1 MHPKLK
7 RNALR
12 ALLPGLLLA
21 PPAFASV
28 RSGVA
33 SRHPLSRSPVISSK
47 TLNTPAAR
55 EWPEAQPSSPFAAFG
70 QANGQAPLKAAAQAG
85 PAAEALAFLAQ
96 QGLLQPRDARS
107 ASESGQNFENLGD
120 RKEFM
125 SSSCNS
131 APSLVGCPNSPPSNQ
146 SPPTVSINGGGPA
159 TVGST
164 LAATSGT
171 WTDPNNHNLT
181 YTYKWYRA
189 DDNSGTNPNQI
200 AGATSTSYTLTSSD
214 AHKYLGVVVTAN
226 DGHGGSQTAT
236 SAYTQVTNSAPVNSA
251 VPSVSGI
258 ATVGNALAT
267 TNGTWS
273 DADGDG
279 RTYSYQWYRADDSSG
294 TNLNPITGATSAS
307 YTLTTSD
314 AHKYLRVVVTAN
326 DGHGGVRTAASTYTA
341 VMNAAPTDITLSN
354 SSVDQAGGA
363 NATVGTL
370 TATDPDVG
378 ETFTFTLVSG
388 TGDTHNSLFN
398 ISGNTLRAN
407 NPAALN
413 AGTYSVRIRVADSY
427 NSSHDE
433 AFAIMVTDTVAPSAP
448 STPDMTSGTDT
459 GISNT
464 DNITSNTTPVFTGT
478 AEAGST
484 VTLYDGVALLG
495 TATAT
500 TGGNWT
506 ITSSALSEG
515 SHSVTATATDAA
527 SNTSAHSPSL
537 AVTVDTSAPRVSSIA
552 LVGTPGATATSV
564 QFLVTFNEPVHG
576 LSTDDFT
583 PTTTGGAA
591 GTVASVTA
599 ASGSTATVTINN
611 ITGPG
616 TLRLDV
622 KAGTN
627 ITDTAGNALPAYTSG
642 PTHTVQA
649 APGAPTGVA
658 ATAGNGQATV
668 TFAAPAS
675 AGSSAITRYT
685 ATSTPGNHTGDC
697 APAATPGA
705 VCTITVAGLTNGTSY
720 TFTVKAENAS
730 GPGAD
735 SAASVA
741 VIPRLLQISTPAGSV
756 PGMAGAASA
765 TLSGGGA
772 ACTLQAGGG
781 FGPAGTKPPGFDA
794 PNGQFSFTAEHCTTA
809 PVTITLQYPAPLPQG
824 VRFRKPDG
832 AGGWFDPQD
841 PTTSL
846 SLTLTNNR
854 QTVTYQITDNGLGD
868 ANATP
873 GTIADPLLAVVPLAG
888 PGGTPQA
895 IPTLGAWALALLS
908 ALLGALGWRQG
919 RKAKA

>member
-47 TLNTPAAR
+47 TLNNTAAR
-55 EWPEAQPSSPFAAFG
+55 EWSGAPPSSPFAAFG

-125 SSSCNS
+125 ASACTSSTWPPSCANT
-131 APSLVGCPNSPPSNQ
+131 PPSNL
-146 SPPTVSINGGGPA
+146 SPPAVSINGSGPA
-159 TVGST
+159 TVGKALST
-164 LAATSGT
+164 TTGT
-171 WTDPNNHNLT
+171 WSDINGDTLT
-181 YTYKWYRA
+181 YSYQWYRA
-189 DDNSGTNPNQI
+189 DDSSDTNLNQI
-200 AGATSTSYTLTSSD
+200 TGATSASYTLTSSD
-214 AHKYLGVVVTAN
+214 AHKYLRVAVTAN
-226 DGHGGSQTAT
+226 DGRGGTQIAT

-251 VPSVSGI
+251 VPSISGI
-258 ATVGNALAT
+258 ATVGNTLSAT
-267 TNGTWS
+267 SGTWS

-294 TNLNPITGATSAS
+294 TNLDLIAGATSTS

-407 NPAALN
+407 NAAALN
-413 AGTYSVRIRVADSY
+413 AGTYYVRIRVADSY
-427 NSSHDE
+427 NSSLDK

-464 DNITSNTTPVFTGT
+464 DKITSNTTPVFTGT

-484 VTLYDGVALLG
+484 VTLYDGATLLG
-495 TATAT
+495 TTTA

-506 ITSSALSEG
+506 ITSSTLSEG

-583 PTTTGGAA
+583 FTTTGGAA

-841 PTTSL
+841 PATSL
-846 SLTLTNNR
+846 GLTLTNNR